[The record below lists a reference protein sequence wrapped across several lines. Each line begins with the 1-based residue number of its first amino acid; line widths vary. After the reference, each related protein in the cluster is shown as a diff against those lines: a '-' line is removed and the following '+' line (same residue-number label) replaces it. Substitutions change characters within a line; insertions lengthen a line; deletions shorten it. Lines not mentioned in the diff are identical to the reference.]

1 MIRAG
6 GFSFPARETREHP
19 LVLEIQQR
27 SHPGTKQGTSLPPE
41 ELRIQEKMLNTQLK
55 KTGPGRDTADER
67 RGVFLKEDGSS
78 IPRYTLRQS
87 IPANTAV
94 SCTCKY
100 IFALTQTVNS
110 DDSWEKSKD
119 G

>member
-1 MIRAG
+1 MRG
-6 GFSFPARETREHP
+6 GW
-19 LVLEIQQR
+19 
-27 SHPGTKQGTSLPPE
+27 
-41 ELRIQEKMLNTQLK
+41 
-55 KTGPGRDTADER
+55 
-67 RGVFLKEDGSS
+67 VFLDGDGST
-78 IPRYTLRQS
+78 IPRYALRQS

-100 IFALTQTVNS
+100 IFSLTQTVNS